1 MPGAV
6 IRMEAPVR
14 LSDDRMKQRYAAMST
29 ARGATIMN
37 TASAR
42 IIAKEHHETLRRWHV
57 IWSRTVL
64 SADATHRRRGS
75 SLVII
80 ISAHK
85 PA

>member
-42 IIAKEHHETLRRWHV
+42 IIAKEHHETPAALARH
-57 IWSRTVL
+57 
-64 SADATHRRRGS
+64 
-75 SLVII
+75 LVP
-80 ISAHK
+80 HG
-85 PA
+85 PVR